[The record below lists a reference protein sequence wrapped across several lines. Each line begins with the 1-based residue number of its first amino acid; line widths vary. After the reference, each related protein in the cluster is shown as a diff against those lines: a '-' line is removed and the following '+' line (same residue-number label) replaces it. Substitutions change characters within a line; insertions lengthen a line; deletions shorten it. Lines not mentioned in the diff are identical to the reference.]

1 MTELEQYMESG
12 ILEMYVMGH
21 TSPEENLEV
30 EEMAARHAI
39 VKNAIEEISITL
51 EQFATR
57 HAVAPDL
64 TIKPFLMATIDYMER
79 LGSGEV
85 ASFPPELHTGSVI
98 EDYREWL
105 DRKDL
110 ELNEPLQVIHAKI
123 IGYTPKMTTAFVWL
137 ELGAPPETHTDE
149 FEKFL
154 VLEGTCN
161 IRIDGEDNHL
171 KAGDV
176 LIIPLFKEHSVQVT
190 SACPCKI
197 LLQRVAA

>member
-1 MTELEQYMESG
+1 MTELKQYMESG

-30 EEMAARHAI
+30 EEMAAKYEV
-39 VKNAIEEISITL
+39 VKNAIEEISIAL
-51 EQFATR
+51 EQYATL
-57 HAVAPDL
+57 HAVVPDV

-79 LGSGEV
+79 LGAGEPP
-85 ASFPPELHTGSVI
+85 SYPPELHEGSSI
-98 EDYREWL
+98 EDYKEWL

-110 ELNEPLQVIHAKI
+110 ELAEPLHVIHAKI
-123 IGYTPKMTTAFVWL
+123 IGYTPQMTTAFVWL
-137 ELGAPPETHTDE
+137 ELGAPPETHIDE
-149 FEKFL
+149 FEKFM

-161 IRIDGEDNHL
+161 IRIAGEDNHL